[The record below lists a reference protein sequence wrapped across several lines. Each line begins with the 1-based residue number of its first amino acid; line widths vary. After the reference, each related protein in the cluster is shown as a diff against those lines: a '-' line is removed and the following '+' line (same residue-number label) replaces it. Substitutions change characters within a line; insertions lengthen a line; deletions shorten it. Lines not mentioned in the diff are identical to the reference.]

1 MSNEIAKL
9 KNYLGIGARANK
21 YRIYVNF
28 PSGVTNTYANGDA
41 YAVLCN
47 KCDGF
52 PEEKIDSCD
61 VKSQGRVF
69 KLPKQ
74 SDNGGDFK
82 ATFYND
88 EGHKMRNDFM
98 AWKNAIDHIP
108 ANSSSGNL
116 DAIMADIR
124 VEQLDS
130 ANNPTNAVTYHH
142 CFVTSVS
149 GIEFDGGSGAEVETF
164 TVTWTYSYFTYG
176 MGNDPENDNVTDTS
190 APTEND
196 VAYRN

>member
-1 MSNEIAKL
+1 
-9 KNYLGIGARANK
+9 
-21 YRIYVNF
+21 
-28 PSGVTNTYANGDA
+28 
-41 YAVLCN
+41 
-47 KCDGF
+47 
-52 PEEKIDSCD
+52 
-61 VKSQGRVF
+61 
-69 KLPKQ
+69 
-74 SDNGGDFK
+74 
-82 ATFYND
+82 
-88 EGHKMRNDFM
+88 M
-98 AWKNAIDHIP
+98 AWKNAIDHTP

-176 MGNDPENDNVTDTS
+176 MGNDPENDNATDTS

>member
-1 MSNEIAKL
+1 MANEIAKL
-9 KNYLGIGARANK
+9 KNYLGIGARSNK
-21 YRIYVNF
+21 YRIYINF
-28 PSGVTNTYANGDA
+28 PSGVMNTYNNGDA

-47 KCDGF
+47 KCSGF
-52 PEEKIDSCD
+52 PEATLQTSD
-61 VKSQGRVF
+61 VKSQGRTF

-74 SDNGGDFK
+74 GENGGEFS

-130 ANNPTNAVTYHH
+130 ANNATNAVTYHD

-149 GIEFDGGSGAEVETF
+149 SIDFNGGSASDVEEFDVKWA
-164 TVTWTYSYFTYG
+164 YSYFTYG
-176 MGNDPENDNVTDTS
+176 MGNDPENDNVTDAR